1 MGCNILPDSQLELD
15 WPLRIPFQFLDDLS
29 DVNSCSGDAPRISFE
44 GIIFSIFSEKHI
56 QNYKVWILQALAL
69 YLTMHCDFTFYPH
82 EESLQLG
89 KWIVC
94 VEQIIILFQQYP
106 KWNQNHQEMKII
118 FLFLLYPSIHI
129 MEYVFLY
136 SFFAIF
142 YENNISWQLWNFLRN
157 YISW

>member
-1 MGCNILPDSQLELD
+1 
-15 WPLRIPFQFLDDLS
+15 
-29 DVNSCSGDAPRISFE
+29 
-44 GIIFSIFSEKHI
+44 
-56 QNYKVWILQALAL
+56 
-69 YLTMHCDFTFYPH
+69 
-82 EESLQLG
+82 
-89 KWIVC
+89 
-94 VEQIIILFQQYP
+94 
-106 KWNQNHQEMKII
+106 MKII